1 MIESGGYNPALTFS
15 SRGWWMFVVDIA
27 GADDIPRKG
36 PGVLER
42 AASGQRRV
50 LHPMFAPDPLN
61 PFHGRW
67 SGPVAVIHI
76 DPEAVVVLQD
86 GPSCHDPIAA
96 SGASKRSSRATEASS
111 GASFRRQ
118 NRRPVMSTAAGRSER
133 WCMLDRAA
141 LPPTSSAPS
150 PACLAQ
156 LCRLLRSGADSF
168 LSRRAAGRQ
177 QPVHGC
183 NSASL
188 RYRAGMNGRA
198 FPGSRQRRARIDNL
212 DVLEKGGGGAHSEP
226 LD

>member
-1 MIESGGYNPALTFS
+1 MTVTSCRT
-15 SRGWWMFVVDIA
+15 
-27 GADDIPRKG
+27 GADAG
-36 PGVLER
+36 SFL
-42 AASGQRRV
+42 A
-50 LHPMFAPDPLN
+50 FAPDPLN

-86 GPSCHDPIAA
+86 GSSCHDPIAA

-133 WCMLDRAA
+133 WCLLDRAA

-168 LSRRAAGRQ
+168 LSRGAAGRQ